1 MDFNNN
7 RGGDFNSNR
16 GGQGFQ
22 RQTFKGEWQCAKC
35 GTPITEL
42 PFEPDPSRLDK
53 LLCRNC
59 HQERVRSFRR

>member
-7 RGGDFNSNR
+7 RGGDFNGNR
-16 GGQGFQ
+16 GGGFQ
-22 RQTFKGEWQCAKC
+22 RQMFKGDWQCAKC

-59 HQERVRSFRR
+59 HQERSRSFRR